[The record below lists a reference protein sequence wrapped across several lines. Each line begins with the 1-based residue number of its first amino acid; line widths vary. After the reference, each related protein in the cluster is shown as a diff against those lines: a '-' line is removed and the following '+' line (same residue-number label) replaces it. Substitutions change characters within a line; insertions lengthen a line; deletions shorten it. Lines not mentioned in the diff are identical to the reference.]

1 MSDRPDI
8 SPDLPPDDQTLAAEY
23 VLRLLDEAETR
34 AFERR
39 LADEPA
45 LRAMVSDWEEEF
57 SALAKEVPEV
67 APPPRVKS
75 GMLGKLTGRKPD
87 RWWRTGWFAI
97 PSAVALALVAF
108 VLITPVLRGPAF
120 EPTLHASLATTD
132 GALVIEAGY
141 SPNGSLFRVI
151 REAGGPAPGRDL
163 ELWVIGEG
171 ADAPVSL
178 GVIPADQQTTFEI
191 SPEIAALIDGGILAV
206 SDEPVGGSPTG
217 APTGDIL
224 ATGAFFDV

>member
-1 MSDRPDI
+1 MSDRPDMQA
-8 SPDLPPDDQTLAAEY
+8 DAPDDQTLAAEY
-23 VLRLLDEAETR
+23 VLRLLDDTETR

-39 LADEPA
+39 LAQEPA
-45 LRAMVSDWEEEF
+45 LRAMVAAWEEEF

-67 APPPRVKS
+67 APPPRVKA
-75 GMLGKLTGRKPD
+75 GMLGKLTGRKPE

-97 PSAVALALVAF
+97 PSALALALGA
-108 VLITPVLRGPAF
+108 VLLLTPVLRGPTF
-120 EPTLHASLATTD
+120 DPTLRAMLATED
-132 GALVIEAGY
+132 GTLAITAGY
-141 SPNGSLFRVI
+141 SPNGSLFRVL

-178 GVIPADQQTTFEI
+178 GVIPAEQETIFEI

-206 SDEPVGGSPTG
+206 SDEPLGGSPTG

-224 ATGAFFDV
+224 ATGAFFDI